1 MPLSLFSQKITLT
14 YNGAD
19 RYRTRPGA
27 AVTILLVVCCLA
39 FSLFRLNVMINRGS
53 PTISKSSF
61 MKDLGLSGPFYPF
74 EYGFD
79 ISFGLGQPL
88 DPNIGYYVANQIY
101 FYYPADGGPRNKTR
115 IPLDF
120 TACGQDLFNSNN
132 FTTTLQYGI
141 NNYMCF

>member
-1 MPLSLFSQKITLT
+1 MDHIFPKRVRTKARPIKARKSLSHSLQDKFKLLDLFSQKITRT

-27 AVTILLVVCCLA
+27 AVTSLLVVCCLA

-79 ISFGLGQPL
+79 ISFGLG
-88 DPNIGYYVANQIY
+88 
-101 FYYPADGGPRNKTR
+101 
-115 IPLDF
+115 
-120 TACGQDLFNSNN
+120 
-132 FTTTLQYGI
+132 
-141 NNYMCF
+141 